1 MPLSSMPTSRPLPLR
16 STSSGRAINLTQTT
30 AAHAMS
36 YKLTSLYGLP
46 HGHAVAVC
54 LPEVWEYMTSHSEAC
69 IDERGAEHLKKVFS
83 EIAETLGCENTERA
97 IRWFRELLDE
107 LEIGRP
113 LSGDREKELN
123 LLAASVNPVR
133 LKNNPVAL
141 SGDIL
146 RKMYERIV
154 RS

>member
-1 MPLSSMPTSRPLPLR
+1 M
-16 STSSGRAINLTQTT
+16 A
-30 AAHAMS
+30 
-36 YKLTSLYGLP
+36 
-46 HGHAVAVC
+46 
-54 LPEVWEYMTSHSEAC
+54 EVILE
-69 IDERGAEHLKKVFS
+69 AEHLKKVFS